1 MLEIIRRLCKRHK
14 FCGIY
19 TDRSEADKFDAGY
32 IEAFDEEY
40 ILMSAV
46 SPDGEYDGY
55 VVIPVKN
62 IFQIDYDNIYLKDV
76 EKFYRYEK
84 KENINLLGGK
94 SLLIGAM
101 EYAKA
106 NRVCCICDFSDYS
119 VMGYLNDITDGCAVI
134 NVIDENANLDG
145 YTAVYVGDIRFFS
158 FDLPEDKK
166 DCRADRGR
174 VLRFFK
180 ENI

>member
-1 MLEIIRRLCKRHK
+1 MLEIIRRLCKQHK
-14 FCGIY
+14 LCGIY
-19 TDRSEADKFDAGY
+19 TDRDEADTFEAGY
-32 IEAFDEEY
+32 IETFDEEY
-40 ILMSAV
+40 LLMSAV

-76 EKFYRYEK
+76 EKLYKDEK
-84 KENINLLGGK
+84 KEKINLPGG

-101 EYAKA
+101 EYVKT
-106 NRVCCICDFSDYS
+106 NRVCCTCDFADYS
-119 VMGYLNDITDGCAVI
+119 VMGYLTDITDGCAVI
-134 NVIDENANLDG
+134 NVIGENAKPDG
-145 YTAVYVGDIRFFS
+145 YTAVCVGDIRFFS
-158 FDLPEDKK
+158 FDLPENKK

-174 VLRFFK
+174 ILRFFK